1 MLFVGIENGEWLR
14 WLAERRGFIGFT
26 THRDDVV
33 EHVYSVSGEPLSTS
47 AVTLA
52 EMWALELNQP
62 ERVAAIADMLARERQ
77 RVDDAAGRI
86 RIFALFPASFRDEV
100 AAAIHRAGGTGGTF
114 RVSFSSNELHVAV
127 ATPASQ
133 ATR

>member
-14 WLAERRGFIGFT
+14 WLAERHGFIGFT

-33 EHVYSVSGEPLSTS
+33 EHVYSVSGEPLS
-47 AVTLA
+47 AVALA

-62 ERVAAIADMLARERQ
+62 ER
-77 RVDDAAGRI
+77 AGRI

-114 RVSFSSNELHVAV
+114 RVSFSSNELHVA
-127 ATPASQ
+127 ASTPASQ
-133 ATR
+133 ATH